1 MIKKGFDAVTLVT
14 VEGKQVAG
22 LIESQS
28 DDLIVLNDV
37 SRPGVEL
44 KFSAEDVDEI
54 IVSKTSIMPKGQ
66 VNQLTGRQQ
75 FLDLMKYLM
84 EIRDGGKERA
94 AQLQPPPS
102 LYAARPLPE
111 YEKNLDHRGMLSD
124 LNQESYKRGEAIY
137 NRLCINCHG
146 THDRPGSLPTS
157 RKFAVDVMK
166 NGADPFAMYQTLTRG
181 FGLMVPQAWMV
192 PQQKYD
198 VIHYI
203 REAYFK
209 GDNPSQ
215 YFPMTE
221 AYLAGLP
228 EGDTKGPE
236 PSNIVPWEQK
246 NNYGHQ
252 LIATYEIGNDAAN
265 FAYKGSLNASIR
277 GKAGFPKELDG

>member
-1 MIKKGFDAVTLVT
+1 MIRSLFLSLFLISFLPHLGKAHNLETQLLSTPVDQLIQEVRQLGDAKRGGVAFFQVYLSCSKCHSVGDKENPLGPDLTQLGDKATDQYLLESVLNPSKVIKKGFDAVTLVT

-111 YEKNLDHRGMLSD
+111 YETNLDHRGILSD

-166 NGADPFAMYQTLTRG
+166 NGAE
-181 FGLMVPQAWMV
+181 QANLR
-192 PQQKYD
+192 
-198 VIHYI
+198 HN
-203 REAYFK
+203 
-209 GDNPSQ
+209 GD
-215 YFPMTE
+215 
-221 AYLAGLP
+221 
-228 EGDTKGPE
+228 
-236 PSNIVPWEQK
+236 
-246 NNYGHQ
+246 H
-252 LIATYEIGNDAAN
+252 
-265 FAYKGSLNASIR
+265 
-277 GKAGFPKELDG
+277 